1 MDQGSV
7 PGNCWR
13 LAFGEQPG
21 YRRSSAKLSMFV
33 VVALV
38 NDVTTTVV
46 DVVDVVAVR
55 DRNMTAAIAVGVF
68 VLPFVNGVLG
78 SFALV
83 VVAVVSF
90 VQVSVVD
97 VVDVVAVR
105 DRNMTA
111 AIAVFVFVSNV
122 FGVHRAHYTS
132 LPRTVARRTVSTP
145 VRVPY

>member
-21 YRRSSAKLSMFV
+21 YRRSSAKPSMFV

-38 NDVTTTVV
+38 NGVTTT
-46 DVVDVVAVR
+46 
-55 DRNMTAAIAVGVF
+55 
-68 VLPFVNGVLG
+68 
-78 SFALV
+78 
-83 VVAVVSF
+83 
-90 VQVSVVD
+90 VVD